1 MGTLGYSV
9 SVTAVYGCNS
19 NINTGGAA
27 LERGT
32 RFIGINL
39 KNFEE
44 TLDAAS
50 LLYVCSDATFFRMKI
65 FEVIVKNA
73 FVYKDYMGHGL
84 GSTAELSKTREI
96 IFNEYGKR
104 DGLFNPKGEL
114 NEKSEFLYYIIGEV
128 RSEADMNSAILE
140 IKEDIVNQNKVAKEK
155 LLGL

>member
-1 MGTLGYSV
+1 
-9 SVTAVYGCNS
+9 
-19 NINTGGAA
+19 
-27 LERGT
+27 
-32 RFIGINL
+32 
-39 KNFEE
+39 
-44 TLDAAS
+44 
-50 LLYVCSDATFFRMKI
+50 
-65 FEVIVKNA
+65 
-73 FVYKDYMGHGL
+73 MGHGL
-84 GSTAELSKTREI
+84 GSTAEIEKTREI